1 MKISTK
7 QYLAIKHINPDA
19 EFSIMEDN
27 LDTIQFLNGTAV
39 ISKAD
44 IEAKFPTVE
53 LDYALNNLR
62 EKRNTLLIE
71 TDYMANSDVTMS
83 DEWKTYRQALR
94 DLTSGLDTVKKVE
107 AKNFPTK
114 PS

>member
-1 MKISTK
+1 MINE
-7 QYLAIKHINPDA
+7 AILKINPNA
-19 EFSIMEDN
+19 EFSVNADDIDQITW
-27 LDTIQFLNGTAV
+27 LGDTTP

-44 IEAKFPTVE
+44 IQAQFTAVE

-62 EKRNTLLIE
+62 EKRNTLLRE

-94 DLTSGLDTVKKVE
+94 DLPSGLDTVAKVE
-107 AKNFPTK
+107 AKEFPEK
-114 PS
+114 PE

>member
-1 MKISTK
+1 MNIATK
-7 QYLAIKHINPDA
+7 HFLAIKAINPNA

-27 LDTIQFLNGTAV
+27 LDTIQFLNGTAT
-39 ISKAD
+39 ISKTD

-94 DLTSGLDTVKKVE
+94 DLPNGKDTV
-107 AKNFPTK
+107 AKCENATWPTK
-114 PS
+114 P